1 MFCFVKLYNKIQE
14 ANAQL
19 LALLEE
25 KDEKIRKQKEANKA
39 LKKDNKAKGQDEFV
53 ALTSDF
59 NDLQSKLELRN
70 QDFEVYI

>member
-1 MFCFVKLYNKIQE
+1 M
-14 ANAQL
+14 